1 MKPDMRKR
9 MALFWKYLI
18 TNFKEEMISVML
30 ILLLPSCISFIL
42 GYEFGG
48 QKISRVPAII
58 VDHDNSTLSR
68 NLVYQIKKNE
78 SFNVTD
84 YSDYDDD
91 VKSSIEMGDVSVGII
106 IPKGFSKDLIDNKSP
121 KILVIYDGS
130 QMSAIG
136 TTKGTISE
144 ILGTIKAGY
153 LINIAEGKLGIMPEV
168 VKNNAVPINY
178 TYRFIGNPV
187 KSTPNFM
194 IQGMLLNTV
203 QIAMVMLGVIMAHG
217 KKGYLKIW
225 VKGISSAIIASIS
238 IFLSIGI
245 QVKYF
250 SYPYRGST
258 IAAAILTIL
267 FSIGMTNVGIF
278 IGILSKNKLKACTL
292 CITTVAATLLL
303 VGYTYPVL
311 AMPDIFSAISKY
323 IPFFYYA
330 TPMRDLSLIGS
341 NLNHVSSDV
350 LWLLKFVCIM
360 WIATLAA
367 YMLKNKTNHIKNIRR
382 HIPNH
387 KLIDTE

>member
-1 MKPDMRKR
+1 MK
-9 MALFWKYLI
+9 
-18 TNFKEEMISVML
+18 NFKEEIISIVL
-30 ILLLPSCISFIL
+30 ILLLPSCISFIF
-42 GYEFGG
+42 GYEFSG

-68 NLVYQIKKNE
+68 NLVYQIKTNE
-78 SFNVTD
+78 SFNVTN
-84 YSDYDDD
+84 YSNYDDD
-91 VKSSIEMGDVSVGII
+91 VKSSIERGDVSVGII
-106 IPKGFSKDLIDNKSP
+106 IPKGFSKDLVNSNSP
-121 KILVIYDGS
+121 RILVIYDGS
-130 QMSAIG
+130 QMSAVG

-168 VKNNAVPINY
+168 VKNDIVPINY
-178 TYRFIGNPV
+178 TYRFIGNSV

-203 QIAMVMLGVIMAHG
+203 QIAMVMLGIIMAHG

-225 VKGISSAIIASIS
+225 MKGIFSAIIASIS

-245 QVKYF
+245 QMKYF
-250 SYPYRGST
+250 NYPYRGST

-278 IGILSKNKLKACTL
+278 IGILSKNKLEACTL
-292 CITTVAATLLL
+292 CITVAATLLL
-303 VGYTYPVL
+303 AGYTYPVL
-311 AMPDIFSAISKY
+311 AMPDVFSTISKY
-323 IPFFYYA
+323 IPFLYYA
-330 TPMRDLSLIGS
+330 IPMRDLSLIGL
-341 NLNHVSSDV
+341 NLSDVSSDI
-350 LWLLKFVCIM
+350 LWLLKFVYIM

-367 YMLKNKTNHIKNIRR
+367 YMLKNKNNHIKNIRR

-387 KLIDTE
+387 KLN